1 MNLHDKTRIQD
12 MLKEAIQTQIF
23 ADGKTRDDLTTNT
36 LLVYGLVRA
45 IEIIGEAANAVSK
58 DVQQQLTDID
68 WVGIIG
74 MRHRLIH
81 HYQNVDLNIIW
92 DVVSVDIPKLIPKL
106 QQILE
111 E

>member
-1 MNLHDKTRIQD
+1 MNLHDKTRIKD

-74 MRHRLIH
+74 MRHRLQSPLSKCGFEYHLGCGIG
-81 HYQNVDLNIIW
+81 
-92 DVVSVDIPKLIPKL
+92 
-106 QQILE
+106 
-111 E
+111 

>member
-1 MNLHDKTRIQD
+1 MNLHDKTRLQD

>member
-1 MNLHDKTRIQD
+1 MNLHDKTRLQD

-45 IEIIGEAANAVSK
+45 IELIGEAANAVSK
-58 DVQQQLTDID
+58 DVQQQFTDID

-92 DVVSVDIPKLIPKL
+92 DVVSVDIPKLIPQL
-106 QQILE
+106 QQI
-111 E
+111 

>member
-1 MNLHDKTRIQD
+1 MNLHDKTRLQD

-23 ADGKTRDDLTTNT
+23 IEGKTKDDLTTNT

-45 IEIIGEAANAVSK
+45 IEIIGEAANVVSK
-58 DVQQQLTDID
+58 DLQHQLTDID

-81 HYQNVDLNIIW
+81 HYQNVDLDIIW
-92 DVVSVDIPKLIPKL
+92 DVVSVDIPKLIHHLK
-106 QQILE
+106 QILE
-111 E
+111 D